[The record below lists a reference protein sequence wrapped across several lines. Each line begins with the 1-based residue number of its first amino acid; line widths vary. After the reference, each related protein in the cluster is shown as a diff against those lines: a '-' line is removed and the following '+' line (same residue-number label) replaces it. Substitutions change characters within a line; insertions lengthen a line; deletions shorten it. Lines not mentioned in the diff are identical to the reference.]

1 VTPIDV
7 YLEIGRK
14 RVFAAALGWPGWCR
28 SGRDEPSALRALVE
42 YGPRYAAAISK
53 VVDGFVPAKDAKDL
67 NLVERLEG
75 DATTDFGAPHV
86 PPTLDSVALDDREL
100 DRLSKLLQATWR
112 AFDSAA
118 RAAASTPLR
127 AGPRGG
133 GRDVPKMRAHV
144 LESDTAYIAQ
154 LGGRFRPGGRS
165 LKADMTDLRQAFLD
179 TLAARVRGE
188 LPTIGARGGLRWSPR
203 YAIRRSA
210 WHALDHA
217 WEIED
222 RST

>member
-1 VTPIDV
+1 MRPIDV

-14 RVFAAALGWPGWCR
+14 RVFSAALGWPGWCR
-28 SGRDEPSALRALVE
+28 SGRDEASALRALVE
-42 YGPRYAAAISK
+42 YGPRYGAAIGK
-53 VVDGFVPAKDAKDL
+53 AVDGFAPAKDAKDL

-86 PPTLDSVALDDREL
+86 PSKLDSEPLDDREL
-100 DRLSKLLQATWR
+100 DRLSKLLQASWQK
-112 AFDSAA
+112 FDSAA
-118 RAAASTPLR
+118 QAASSTTLR
-127 AGPRGG
+127 TGPRGG

-144 LESDTAYIAQ
+144 LESDASYVAQ
-154 LGGRFRPGGRS
+154 LGGRFRPSGRGP
-165 LKADMTDLRQAFLD
+165 ATDMKGVRQAFLD

-188 LPTIGARGGLRWSPR
+188 LPTVGARGGLRWSPR

>member
-1 VTPIDV
+1 VTAVDA
-7 YLEIGRK
+7 YLEVGRK

-28 SGRDEPSALRALVE
+28 SGRDETSALRALVE
-42 YGPRYAAAISK
+42 YGPRYAAAISG
-53 VVDGFVPAKDAKDL
+53 VVDGFAPANDAKDL

-86 PPTLDSVALDDREL
+86 PPTLDSVPLDDREL
-100 DRLSKLLQATWR
+100 DRLSKLLQASWQ

-127 AGPRGG
+127 TGPRGG
-133 GRDVPKMRAHV
+133 GRDLPKMRAHV
-144 LESDTAYIAQ
+144 MESDASYVSQ
-154 LGGRFRPGGRS
+154 LGGRFRPSGRGPA
-165 LKADMTDLRQAFLD
+165 ADMKGVRQAFLD
-179 TLAARVRGE
+179 TVAGRVRGE
-188 LPTIGARGGLRWSPR
+188 LPTIDARGGLRWSPR